1 MKLRPLAE
9 AAAALH
15 GFPFPFDD
23 ATYMYSTNVEPA
35 ERPRTTTVGEWGRA
49 IYDVDAHYLG
59 EIAERERILEHDP
72 SRCQVLPHMREAAW
86 DVVEHVTRKLAQE
99 YPSQFAL
106 SRDGDHFRWVNRPLE
121 IEQRFTRGDDDTLP
135 MEPFEWIARQVQ
147 EDIEL
152 LDQRGENL
160 YLDAGI
166 LTFGADW
173 SLDFDL
179 GMSFLEI
186 HGPVPRVHELGVIPR
201 AHKFLLGLQPGPAFR
216 RTNWTLT
223 IDRRLDTTTEV
234 YPIWGPD
241 RASLEFR
248 EIGPRVHL
256 RVEVQHFVRLARSNA
271 VMFPIRTYLAPFD
284 AIAAVPI
291 WSARLQSVLATLPQ
305 DLVDYKGLT
314 RFRDDCVAWL
324 AQENGDAA
332 RAARYGGG
340 V

>member
-1 MKLRPLAE
+1 MPLTDAV
-9 AAAALH
+9 APLS
-15 GFPFPFDD
+15 GFPFPFDE

-35 ERPRTTTVGEWGRA
+35 ETPRATAIGEWGRS
-49 IYDVDAHYLG
+49 IYDVDAHYVG
-59 EIAERERILEHDP
+59 EIAERERILASDP

-86 DVVEHVTRKLAQE
+86 DVVAHVTRTLARDH
-99 YPSQFAL
+99 PAQFAL
-106 SRDGDHFRWVNRPLE
+106 RSDGERCAWLNRVLD
-121 IEQRFTRGDDDTLP
+121 IEQEFTLGDDDSLP
-135 MEPFEWIARQVQ
+135 IEPFEWVARQVQ

-152 LDQRGENL
+152 LDHRDGTL

-216 RTNWTLT
+216 RTNWTMT
-223 IDRRLDTTTEV
+223 VDRRLDTTTEV
-234 YPIWGPD
+234 YPTWGPD
-241 RASLEFR
+241 RAAVEYR
-248 EIGPRVHL
+248 DIGRRLHL
-256 RVEVQHFVRLARSNA
+256 RVEVQHFVRLPRSNA
-271 VMFPIRTYLAPFD
+271 VMFPIRTYLAPLE

-291 WSARLQSVLATLPQ
+291 WAARLHGVLATLPE

-314 RFRDDCVAWL
+314 RYRDACVAWL
-324 AQENGDAA
+324 AEQSSAA
-332 RAARYGGG
+332 VQATRNEGRR
-340 V
+340 